1 MRKVLFVDDEP
12 NVLQGLRRMLRPMR
26 SEWDMHFVDSAEA
39 AIEAIRSES
48 FDVVVTDMRMPVMD
62 GAQLL
67 NEVMEADPKIARIVL
82 SGQTDQEAALR
93 SACTAHQFL
102 AKPCDTGTLKDAV
115 QRACQLRGLLADG
128 KLVSVATGLGTLPS
142 VPDVYAEL
150 TREMGSEDVSI
161 KRVGEII
168 SKDVA
173 MTAKILQLVNSAF
186 FGLPRTVQDAEEA
199 VTYLGTDVIR
209 GLVLSHAAFE
219 IFDADCAGFSIK
231 ALWQHSLT
239 VGALA
244 RDIAKL
250 ESAGKATIDEA
261 LIAGMLHDVGQLI
274 LAAAIP
280 EKYGE
285 ALTLAIET
293 NVPLREAEYSK
304 IGCGHSEVGAYLMG
318 LWGLPDGVIEA
329 IAFHDKPDRC
339 PMTQMTPLIAVHAA
353 NALVHQCTDDESAHE
368 AELCMDAIAAIGC
381 EQRIEAWTQL
391 VEQSLTC
398 EDAA

>member
-1 MRKVLFVDDEP
+1 MKKVLFVDDEP
-12 NVLQGLRRMLRPMR
+12 NILQGLRRMLRPMR
-26 SEWDMHFVDSAEA
+26 SEWDMQFVDSPEA
-39 AIEAIRSES
+39 AIERIGSDS
-48 FDVVVTDMRMPVMD
+48 FDVVVTDMRMPGMD

-67 NEVMEADPKIARIVL
+67 NEIMKADPKIARIVL

-102 AKPCDTGTLKDAV
+102 AKPCDTDMLKDAI
-115 QRACQLRGLLADG
+115 QRACQLRGLLAEPT
-128 KLVSVATGLGTLPS
+128 LVSVASGLGALPS
-142 VPDVYAEL
+142 VPDIYAEL
-150 TREMGSEDVSI
+150 TQEMGSEDVSI
-161 KRVGEII
+161 KRIGEII

-186 FGLPRTVQDAEEA
+186 FGLPRRVQDAEEA
-199 VTYLGTDVIR
+199 VTFLGTDVIR
-209 GLVLSHAAFE
+209 GLVLSNAAFE
-219 IFDADCAGFSIK
+219 IFDADCEGFSIE

-261 LIAGMLHDVGQLI
+261 LIAGMLHDVGQLV

-285 ALTLAIET
+285 ALRLARDT
-293 NVPLREAEYSK
+293 NVPLREAENST

-329 IAFHDKPDRC
+329 IAYHDEPGRC

-353 NALVHQCTDDESAHE
+353 NALVHRCIDGGAAHE

-381 EQRIEAWTQL
+381 DQRVDAWTRL
-391 VEQSLTC
+391 VQQSPAC